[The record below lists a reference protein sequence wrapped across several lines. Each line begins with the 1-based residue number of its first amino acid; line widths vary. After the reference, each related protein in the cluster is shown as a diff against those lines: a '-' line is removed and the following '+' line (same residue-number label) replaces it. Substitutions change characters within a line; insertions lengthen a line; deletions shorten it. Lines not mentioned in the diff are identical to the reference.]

1 MRRQFSLI
9 LPARY
14 RRHDCG
20 RAVFIP
26 HIVLYHE
33 YGANAALLASD
44 YGIQIRVIDFVS
56 LYIFHIV
63 SSFYVNDGLVRIE
76 QVRLFVKSIEMRSR
90 TSDICIQHDIAYR
103 SCGKFTRKRLS

>member
-1 MRRQFSLI
+1 MHHL
-9 LPARY
+9 
-14 RRHDCG
+14 H

-33 YGANAALLASD
+33 YGANAALLATD
-44 YGIQIRVIDFVS
+44 HGIQIRVIDFVS

-76 QVRLFVKSIEMRSR
+76 QVRL
-90 TSDICIQHDIAYR
+90 
-103 SCGKFTRKRLS
+103 LSVRHQ